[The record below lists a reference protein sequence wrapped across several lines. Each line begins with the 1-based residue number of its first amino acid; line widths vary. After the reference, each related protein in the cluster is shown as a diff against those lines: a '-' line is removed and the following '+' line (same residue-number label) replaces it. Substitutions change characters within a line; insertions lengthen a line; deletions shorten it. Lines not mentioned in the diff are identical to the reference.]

1 MRLGLSQGLST
12 GGFVP
17 SGVTLLLDEDDV
29 PAAAVAVGMRK
40 LRADYTGY
48 AMRVTS
54 YSDNN
59 NIADVSFDS
68 DGFVSASSPV
78 TQAGGSITASTL
90 GELSGSDYLYTTIW
104 YDQSGNGRNFT
115 NSTLSAQPF
124 ITYAGTLQDAPLFDG
139 SNDFLGC
146 GYEFSSTGDDD
157 YTYTSVCKTSSA
169 STTQGLFSDL
179 QGGSFN
185 SGIEVNAVSSVWR
198 HHVDTQDLVTTL
210 ATSTNKALVNASFSN
225 DGSSNNH
232 RLRLD
237 GSQQQTTTSENITGA
252 ARGILSIGCR
262 RSTLNSGTFV
272 NGWVG
277 NIYEAV
283 CFETQLT
290 DAQSEALEANM
301 AAHYSITLA

>member
-17 SGVTLLLDEDDV
+17 SAVTLLLDEDDV

-40 LRADYTGY
+40 LRKAYTGY

-54 YSDNN
+54 YTDNN

-68 DGFVSASSPV
+68 DGLVSASSPV

-104 YDQSGNGRNFT
+104 YDQSGNSRNFT
-115 NSTLSAQPF
+115 NSTLTSQPF
-124 ITYAGTLQDAPLFDG
+124 ITYAGTLQAAPLFDG
-139 SNDFLGC
+139 SDDFLGC
-146 GYEFSSTGDDD
+146 GYEFSSAGDDD
-157 YTYTSVCKTSSA
+157 HTYTAVCKSSSA
-169 STTQGLFSDL
+169 STHQGLFSDL

-185 SGIEVNAVSSVWR
+185 SGVEVNAVTYWR
-198 HHVDTQDLVTTL
+198 HHINNIDLVTSFGLT
-210 ATSTNKALVNASFSN
+210 TNKALVNASFAN
-225 DGSSNNH
+225 DGSSNNN

-237 GSQQQTTTSENITGA
+237 GSQQQTTTVKALTAA

-262 RSTLNSGTFV
+262 RSTLNSGTYV

-301 AAHYSITLA
+301 AAHPSITLA

>member
-1 MRLGLSQGLST
+1 MARTPQALE
-12 GGFVP
+12 
-17 SGVTLLLDEDDV
+17 TLLLDEDDV

-40 LRADYTGY
+40 LREDYTGY

-54 YSDNN
+54 YSNN
-59 NIADVSFDS
+59 SNIADVSFDS
-68 DGFVSASSPV
+68 DGLVSASSPV

-90 GELSGSDYLYTTIW
+90 GELVASDYLYTTIW
-104 YDQSGNGRNFT
+104 YDQSGNSRNFT
-115 NSTLSAQPF
+115 NSTLGSQPF
-124 ITYAGTLQDAPLFDG
+124 IGYAGSLQDAPLFDG

-146 GYEFSSTGDDD
+146 GYEFSSGGTDD
-157 YTYTSVCKTSSA
+157 YTYAAVCKTSSA
-169 STTQGLFSDL
+169 STNQGLFSDL

-185 SGIEVNAVSSVWR
+185 KGVEVNIVTNVWR
-198 HHVDTQDLVTTL
+198 HHVDTDDLVTSL
-210 ATSTNKALVNASFSN
+210 ASSTNKALVNASYDN

-237 GSQQQTTTSENITGA
+237 GSQQATTTSQNIVGS

-272 NGWVG
+272 SGWLG
-277 NIYEAV
+277 NIYEVA

-301 AAHYSITLA
+301 AAHHSITLA

>member
-1 MRLGLSQGLST
+1 MRLGQSLGLAAHQKKPS
-12 GGFVP
+12 

-40 LRADYTGY
+40 LRKDYTGY

-54 YSDNN
+54 YSNN
-59 NIADVSFDS
+59 SNIADVSFDS
-68 DGFVSASSPV
+68 DGLVSASSPV

-104 YDQSGNGRNFT
+104 YDQSGNSRNFT
-115 NSTLSAQPF
+115 NSTLTSQPF

-139 SNDFLGC
+139 SDDFLGC
-146 GYEFSSTGDDD
+146 GYEFSSAGDDD
-157 YTYTSVCKTSSA
+157 QTWTAVCKSS
-169 STTQGLFSDL
+169 SPNTQGLFSDL

-185 SGIEVNAVSSVWR
+185 SGVEVNAVTYWR
-198 HHVDTQDLVTTL
+198 HHINNLDLVTSFGIT
-210 ATSTNKALVNASFSN
+210 TNKALVNASFSN
-225 DGSSNNH
+225 DGSSNNN

-237 GSQQQTTTSENITGA
+237 GSQQQTTTVKDLTSA
-252 ARGILSIGCR
+252 ARGIMSIGCR
-262 RSTLNSGTFV
+262 RSTLNGGTFV
-272 NGWVG
+272 NGWIG

-301 AAHYSITLA
+301 AAHHSISLA